1 MAESVRT
8 AVVISYMQSLSF
20 GKWVRVREFSC
31 SFNN

>member
-1 MAESVRT
+1 MAGSVRT
-8 AVVISYMQSLSF
+8 TAVIAYIQSLSF